1 MLNRVERF
9 FFPFPI
15 LFQFLRFLL
24 FVLNETGEMT
34 TEKFPVWVFAGS
46 EEFGDNVQFAFPP
59 NVIMSDHK
67 QILHPEQHLD
77 LIGRD
82 SAKVPRLCKS
92 ILPCTDITRQPM

>member
-34 TEKFPVWVFAGS
+34 TEKFPVWVFARS

-59 NVIMSDHK
+59 NVIMSDHM

-92 ILPCTDITRQPM
+92 TLPCTDITRQPM